1 MSSSSSSSLSPFHQ
15 DADMVR
21 KKRRLVF
28 QLYQR
33 QPPPPQRRRRQEN
46 YDNDDGYNY
55 DSYYDEKKVDPD
67 DEEEENDPYWNSS
80 RRDDRKSQPQDYA
93 TQNERQQQQSQPQ
106 KQSQK
111 QQRGGMYKVYFDD
124 DVDPIETQLDWEKVE
139 DENESGI
146 EALVLLPP
154 AVVERPTAILHFVGG
169 TFFGSAPKL
178 WYRTLLEGLVRNTQ
192 CAIVVTPIPVTLF
205 SSPLNH
211 VELCQKLQRSFQY
224 AWDVILSDEYGGG
237 GSDADDDSSSLK
249 NVPLCGVGHSLGARL
264 LTVQATLTQN
274 KVAAARVSSRYG
286 GTIPVPPYKAMVLIS
301 FTNFGASA
309 GIPGV
314 SALLRQSRNNERTK
328 QVSGERQRQK
338 TAQRARQDWW
348 TDDYGYDDEEE
359 ENYNDDDDWNTLLE
373 DVQEIFQQQA
383 ARVKTALTPNSRD
396 LEFHPTPDQL
406 WKALRD
412 DGRYAVPETLLVQF
426 DDDRIDQS
434 SKLATILQSTNA
446 TQLKFARLRGNHLSP
461 ISVQEEGEDDN
472 GSNGATGWLEL
483 SSSKVS
489 NSIWKVIRGRS
500 KTKLQEATMRDV
512 KQSIARFITDVVT
525 K

>member
-1 MSSSSSSSLSPFHQ
+1 
-15 DADMVR
+15 
-21 KKRRLVF
+21 
-28 QLYQR
+28 
-33 QPPPPQRRRRQEN
+33 
-46 YDNDDGYNY
+46 
-55 DSYYDEKKVDPD
+55 
-67 DEEEENDPYWNSS
+67 
-80 RRDDRKSQPQDYA
+80 
-93 TQNERQQQQSQPQ
+93 
-106 KQSQK
+106 
-111 QQRGGMYKVYFDD
+111 
-124 DVDPIETQLDWEKVE
+124 
-139 DENESGI
+139 
-146 EALVLLPP
+146 
-154 AVVERPTAILHFVGG
+154 
-169 TFFGSAPKL
+169 
-178 WYRTLLEGLVRNTQ
+178 
-192 CAIVVTPIPVTLF
+192 
-205 SSPLNH
+205 
-211 VELCQKLQRSFQY
+211 
-224 AWDVILSDEYGGG
+224 VILSDEYGSSSG
-237 GSDADDDSSSLK
+237 DADDDSSSLK

-274 KVAAARVSSRYG
+274 KVATPPRASSRYG
-286 GTIPVPPYKAMVLIS
+286 GTIPIPPYKAMVLIS

-348 TDDYGYDDEEE
+348 TDDYGYDDDEEE
-359 ENYNDDDDWNTLLE
+359 SDNDDDDWNALLE
-373 DVQEIFQQQA
+373 DVQEMFQQQA